1 MFTEI
6 WGGAA
11 WFSQRSFFLSFVL
24 FYPSTPSDML
34 DIQISFG
41 RKWST
46 RDQKPK
52 SSLWSKLAFDST
64 LKAHTTTTV
73 ASFTHEEPINQHKEN
88 IFPTFPVAL
97 FFTNHPQPALNCR
110 KELPLR
116 NRRDLFAARP
126 DSYWITT
133 RYDNGGFKGNLG
145 RVVVVVVLVMVMLLT
160 SWFIWSMLYGDCLV
174 LCYHQRRRPCSHLK
188 LQRGMPVARLMDNK
202 FGFFVCLFI
211 YFNHSWRL
219 KEKKSYCS
227 LSELREEGYLSGIL
241 SSSCLLHI
249 PE

>member
-1 MFTEI
+1 MPRCCYVQFLSSIKQMGQPASHSLLSVSFVSLFFGNNKIAAFIAFHWPICIQIVMFTEI

-24 FYPSTPSDML
+24 FYPSTPSDMR

-97 FFTNHPQPALNCR
+97 FFTIHQPPTAGV
-110 KELPLR
+110 K
-116 NRRDLFAARP
+116 
-126 DSYWITT
+126 
-133 RYDNGGFKGNLG
+133 
-145 RVVVVVVLVMVMLLT
+145 
-160 SWFIWSMLYGDCLV
+160 
-174 LCYHQRRRPCSHLK
+174 
-188 LQRGMPVARLMDNK
+188 
-202 FGFFVCLFI
+202 
-211 YFNHSWRL
+211 
-219 KEKKSYCS
+219 
-227 LSELREEGYLSGIL
+227 LSEGTAA
-241 SSSCLLHI
+241 
-249 PE
+249 